1 MSNRVNRSR
10 ILLNKGKIYWN
21 GDIVCDS
28 VKAKITIKPTVTTSK
43 SVNEVVPS
51 SRWAGI
57 DSITVE
63 VTEFRATSRAKDMV
77 KNYMETG
84 ETPEVTI
91 QGTQDDKNS
100 DYYDAV
106 GKEIVT
112 ALGCVPTND
121 ITLLEID
128 GSSGDH
134 LQDSFTFNAKD
145 IKF

>member
-1 MSNRVNRSR
+1 MSEKVNRRR
-10 ILLNKGKIYWN
+10 ILLNKGKMYWN
-21 GDIVCDS
+21 GEIIADG
-28 VKAKITIKPTVTTSK
+28 VKAKVTIKPKVTTSK
-43 SVNEVVPS
+43 SVNEMVPS

-57 DSITVE
+57 ELITVE
-63 VTEFRATSRAKDMV
+63 VTEYRSTARAKEMV
-77 KNYMETG
+77 KHYMETE

-100 DYYDAV
+100 DYYAAV
-106 GKEIVT
+106 GKEFIT

-128 GSSGDH
+128 GSSDEH

-145 IKF
+145 LKF